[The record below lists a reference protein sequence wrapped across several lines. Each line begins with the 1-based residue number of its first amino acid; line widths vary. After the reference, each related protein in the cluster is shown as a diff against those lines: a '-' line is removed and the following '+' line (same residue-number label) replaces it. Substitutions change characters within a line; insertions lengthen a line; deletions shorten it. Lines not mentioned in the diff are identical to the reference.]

1 MLKRPMAV
9 FGYLLI
15 TFTLAACASAP
26 VVLVPDTQ
34 PGDQIKD
41 EYMVGKWCT
50 NREET
55 ARSNQEAGHS
65 GLLNVNPVFWRFQ
78 AEGDWETST
87 SGFMYQAYGTWQL
100 IGLDELQ
107 LARKSMEPRSYRVS
121 FKDNGEGPDLY
132 LTDKKG
138 QFTVLSHCK

>member
-1 MLKRPMAV
+1 MNKRPMAV
-9 FGYLLI
+9 LVYLLI
-15 TFTLAACASAP
+15 SVTLAACASAP
-26 VVLVPDTQ
+26 VVIVPDTM
-34 PGDQIKD
+34 PGDQIKN
-41 EYMVGKWCT
+41 EYLVGKWCT

-55 ARSNQEAGHS
+55 AISNQAAGFS

-87 SGFMYQAYGTWQL
+87 SGFMYQPYGSWKI

-107 LARKSMEPRSYRVS
+107 LSRKSMEPKPYRVY
-121 FKDNGEGPDLY
+121 FKNNGEGPDLY
-132 LTDKKG
+132 LTDAKG